1 MKVRD
6 IQDLPMSER
15 HRLCRLLIP
24 EPCYSQFQIDPETFR
39 DKDKLLR
46 LRLSYR
52 NEGRILIMR
61 IVQPDTRDD
70 PIYSIVVQD
79 YEEDGVDCLGL
90 NINNPAAPDIV
101 STRTTT
107 ATFRRIGFSTRRNI
121 PEEIRSM
128 NAGLS
133 PGQVRKGLRWLNEVI
148 ECLENFTRDIGRKI
162 IYCEAMAYH
171 NAMVYERHGFGYQF
185 NSWVEEMQSIDQEF
199 RSPNGMYYRRLDGS
213 SPFRKPGM
221 EKTVRGRSWAI
232 HDGVLGRPWSKP
244 AMIKEVGVH
253 AGVNT
258 FKNGQ
263 Y

>member
-1 MKVRD
+1 MKIKD
-6 IQDLPMSER
+6 IQDLPLTER
-15 HRLCRLLIP
+15 LRLCRLLIP
-24 EPCYSQFQIDPETFR
+24 VDCYRQFHIDPVTFR
-39 DKDKLLR
+39 DRDKLLR

-52 NEGRILIMR
+52 NEGKILIMR
-61 IVQPDTRDD
+61 VVSPDTRDD
-70 PIYSIVVQD
+70 PIYSIVLQD

-90 NINNPAAPDIV
+90 NINNPAAPRFIV
-101 STRTTT
+101 DMDDYGHIPADR
-107 ATFRRIGFSTRRNI
+107 FSTRRNI

-128 NAGLS
+128 EAGLS

-148 ECLENFTRDIGRKI
+148 ECLENFTKYIGREF

-185 NSWVEEMQSIDQEF
+185 NSWLEEMQSIDQEF
-199 RSPNGMYYRRLDGS
+199 CAPNGMCYKRLDGS
-213 SPFRKPGM
+213 SPFRRPGM
-221 EKTVRGRSWAI
+221 EKSVRGRSWAI
-232 HDGVLGRPWSKP
+232 HDGILGRPWSKP

-258 FKNGQ
+258 FRNGQ